1 MGLRSGRSP
10 VENAGA
16 LVESSVDIRVL
27 GPLEVFLEGRLVE
40 VRGRRER
47 AVLALLAV
55 EVGRPVAVQRL
66 GELLWGDDPP
76 RSADK
81 TLQTFVSRL
90 RHVLGDV
97 PDRLVRRER
106 SYLLDLPTDATDLG
120 RFRLLVRGAKED
132 SAAGDTEAA
141 VEALL
146 AALALWRGEHLADL
160 GSTAAAHAVGQLIL
174 SERSAAVEALVT
186 ARLAA
191 GDLDAAV
198 AEAEAELVGHPDHE
212 PLWALLMRAHA
223 AAGRPTASLGAYE
236 RCRRWLADEL
246 GLDPSP
252 SLADLH
258 ARVLRGD
265 PALLPVAGGSTKPA
279 VPDAGGSAPTATRL
293 SPARRVRPPPS
304 LAPLI
309 GREDELDQLRSML
322 TTGRL
327 VTLTG
332 TGGVG
337 KTRLAVEG
345 ITTYD
350 DAVWCDLARIGTN
363 GAVEQA
369 IAAAVGVAVSPGTA
383 PLVATVSELSVNSV
397 TLVLDNCEHV
407 LAGVRAAVLVL
418 LRLCPELT
426 ILGTSRQPLAIAGER
441 VLSLSPLATE
451 AGGPAQAL
459 FRAAVE
465 RAGGRMAEGEDADLL
480 ERLCARLDGLP
491 LALELAAPVVRTLGL
506 QGVLDGLTRR
516 FQLLDVAWDATG
528 RERDLRGT
536 VAWSETLLPP
546 ASREL
551 LRAIS
556 VFAGPFTSSMVAEVC
571 APPVADVDRALAGL
585 VDRSLVEPMAGA
597 PPRYRLLENVR
608 DYGRDALGGSAL
620 DVLDQRHTGW
630 IAARCDDVA
639 ERLWE
644 DDEIRLVR
652 SLTDVIDEVRA
663 AVAWVLTAGD
673 ADTGLRI
680 VTGLHGPMILGVRT
694 DMATWVRDL
703 LERFGDTPHPRLA
716 AAWGARAHWLL
727 VCEEDA
733 DAAAAAT
740 ARADAAVGD
749 GPVPP
754 VIWHY
759 RTEVALRAYDV
770 DQAQRSLD
778 EARAAGLPEG
788 WNHFIEGSIVP
799 TELALGRLDRVVE
812 RILRL
817 AAAAERSRSLVL
829 RQMSHIATAV
839 IEYGDDPRRV
849 LAAMREV
856 QNAVANDET
865 RFVAQLVTMVTAAY
879 ASRSGDC
886 ELAAATFD
894 EVLGRWGAVGAWRY
908 EWNTIR
914 ELTALLASE
923 ELDEDVVVL
932 AAAARASDTAPGL
945 IGEQLE
951 TINAAIAAARDR
963 LPSAVFTAAEM
974 RGAAMTDRAA
984 LAYAHSALERISA

>member
-1 MGLRSGRSP
+1 
-10 VENAGA
+10 
-16 LVESSVDIRVL
+16 VESSVDIRVL
-27 GPLEVFLEGRLVE
+27 GPLEVVLEGRLAE

-47 AVLALLAV
+47 VVLALLAV

-81 TLQTFVSRL
+81 SLQTFVSRL

-106 SYLLDLPTDATDLG
+106 SYVLDLPTEATDLG
-120 RFRLLVRGAKED
+120 RFRLLVA
-132 SAAGDTEAA
+132 SATKASSAGDAEAE
-141 VEALL
+141 VDALL
-146 AALALWRGEHLADL
+146 AALTLWRGEHLADL
-160 GSTAAAHAVGQLIL
+160 GSTAAASAVGQLIQRG
-174 SERSAAVEALVT
+174 RSAAVEALVT
-186 ARLAA
+186 ARLSL
-191 GDLDAAV
+191 GDLDAALADV
-198 AEAEAELVGHPDHE
+198 EAELVRHPDHE

-223 AAGRPTASLGAYE
+223 AAGRPAASLEAYE
-236 RCRRWLADEL
+236 RARRWLADEL

-252 SLADLH
+252 SLTDLH

-265 PALLPVAGGSTKPA
+265 PALLQGAGSRRPVIVRTRAPSPA
-279 VPDAGGSAPTATRL
+279 ATRL
-293 SPARRVRPPPS
+293 SPSRRVRPPPS

-309 GREDELDQLRSML
+309 GRDEEVQRLRSASA
-322 TTGRL
+322 TDRL

-345 ITTYD
+345 IATTD
-350 DAVWCDLARIGTN
+350 HDPVWCDLARIGTD

-369 IAAAVGVAVSPGTA
+369 IAAAVGVAVPPGTST
-383 PLVATVSELSVNSV
+383 LVAAGSELSGSPVL
-397 TLVLDNCEHV
+397 LVLDNCEHV
-407 LAGVRAAVLVL
+407 LAGVRGAVVDL
-418 LRLCPELT
+418 LRSCPKLT
-426 ILGTSRQPLAIAGER
+426 ILATSRQPLAIAGER
-441 VLSLSPLATE
+441 VLPLAPLATE

-459 FRAAVE
+459 LRAAVE
-465 RAGGRMAEGEDADLL
+465 RAGGRLGAEDDIDLL
-480 ERLCARLDGLP
+480 ECVCERLDGLP

-556 VFAGPFTSSMVAEVC
+556 IFAGPFTPSMVTEVC
-571 APPVADVDRALAGL
+571 APRVTDVTSALAGL
-585 VDRSLVEPMAGA
+585 VDRFLVEPIAGS

-620 DVLDQRHTGW
+620 HELSRRHAGW
-630 IAARCDDVA
+630 IAGRCDHVA
-639 ERLWE
+639 GRLWE
-644 DDEIRLVR
+644 DDEISLVR
-652 SLTDVIDEVRA
+652 SLTDLIDEVRA
-663 AVAWVLTAGD
+663 AVDWVLNAGD

-680 VTGLHGPMILGVRT
+680 AAGLHGPMILSVRT
-694 DMATWVRDL
+694 DMASWVREL
-703 LERFGDTPHPRLA
+703 LERFGDAPDPRLA

-740 ARADAAVGD
+740 ARADAAAVD

-754 VIWHY
+754 VLWHY

-770 DQAQRSLD
+770 DLAQRLLD
-778 EARAAGLPEG
+778 EARVAGLPEG
-788 WNHFIEGSIVP
+788 WDHFIESSIVA
-799 TELALGRLDRVVE
+799 TELALGRHDRVVE
-812 RILRL
+812 RIWRL
-817 AAAAERSRSLVL
+817 AGAAQTTGSLVL
-829 RQMSHIATAV
+829 RQLSRIATALL
-839 IEYGDDPRRV
+839 EHGNDPSRV
-849 LAAMREV
+849 LAVIREV

-865 RFVAQLVTMVTAAY
+865 RFVAQLVTMVTATY
-879 ASRSGDC
+879 ARRSGDRG
-886 ELAAATFD
+886 LAADTFD

-914 ELTALLASE
+914 EFTALLASE
-923 ELDEDVVVL
+923 GLDEDVVVL
-932 AAAARASDTAPGL
+932 AAAARASMTAPGL

-951 TINAAIAAARDR
+951 TIDAAVDAARDR
-963 LPSAVFTAAEM
+963 LPGDVFAAADE
-974 RGAAMTDRAA
+974 RGAAMTDREA
-984 LAYAHSALERISA
+984 LAHAHDALARLRT

>member
-1 MGLRSGRSP
+1 
-10 VENAGA
+10 
-16 LVESSVDIRVL
+16 VESSVDIHVL
-27 GPLEVFLEGRLVE
+27 GPLEVSLEGQLVE

-47 AVLALLAV
+47 ALLALLAI
-55 EVGRPVAVQRL
+55 EVGRPVTVHRL
-66 GELLWGDDPP
+66 GELLWGHDPP
-76 RSADK
+76 RTADK

-97 PDRLVRRER
+97 PDRLARRER
-106 SYLLDLPTDATDLG
+106 SYLLDLPPEATDLG
-120 RFRLLVRGAKED
+120 RFRLLIR
-132 SAAGDTEAA
+132 SAAASSTAGDAEAA
-141 VEALL
+141 LEALL

-160 GSTAAAHAVGQLIL
+160 GSTAAAYAVGQLIQN
-174 SERSAAVEALVT
+174 ERSAAVEALVT
-186 ARLAA
+186 ARLAT

-198 AEAEAELVGHPDHE
+198 ADTEAELVRHPDHE

-223 AAGRPTASLGAYE
+223 AAGRPTASLEAYE
-236 RCRRWLADEL
+236 RCRRWLAAEL

-258 ARVLRGD
+258 ARILRGD
-265 PALLPVAGGSTKPA
+265 LALLPTAGDSSEPA
-279 VPDAGGSAPTATRL
+279 VPDTGGSALEATRVSL
-293 SPARRVRPPPS
+293 ARRVRPPPS

-309 GREDELDQLRSML
+309 GREAELDQLRSML

-337 KTRLAVEG
+337 KTRLAVES
-345 ITTYD
+345 IATSH
-350 DAVWCDLARIGTN
+350 DAVWCDLARIGADS
-363 GAVEQA
+363 AVEPA
-369 IAAAVGVAVSPGTA
+369 IAAAAGVVVPPRTST
-383 PLVATVSELSVNSV
+383 LMATVSKLSGSAV

-407 LAGVRAAVLVL
+407 LDGVRVAVVGL
-418 LRLCPELT
+418 LRSCPELT
-426 ILGTSRQPLAIAGER
+426 ILATSRQPLAITGEH
-441 VLSLSPLATE
+441 VLPLAPLATA

-465 RAGGRMAEGEDADLL
+465 RAGGSLGTEADADLL
-480 ERLCARLDGLP
+480 ERLCERLDGLP
-491 LALELAAPVVRTLGL
+491 LALELAAPAIRTLGL

-556 VFAGPFTSSMVAEVC
+556 VFAGPFTPSMVAEVC
-571 APPVADVDRALAGL
+571 APRAADVTSGLAGL
-585 VDRSLVEPMAGA
+585 VDRSLVEPTAGA
-597 PPRYRLLENVR
+597 SPRYRLLENVR

-620 DVLDQRHTGW
+620 DVLRQRHAGW
-630 IAARCDDVA
+630 IAARCDHVA

-644 DDEIRLVR
+644 DDEIGLVR
-652 SLTDVIDEVRA
+652 SLTDMIDEVRA
-663 AVAWVLTAGD
+663 AVDWVLTAGD

-680 VTGLHGPMILGVRT
+680 VAGLHGPMILGVRT
-694 DMATWVRDL
+694 DMASWVREL
-703 LERFGDTPHPRLA
+703 LERFGDDPHPRLA
-716 AAWGARAHWLL
+716 AAWGTRAHWLL

-733 DAAAAAT
+733 AAAAAAT
-740 ARADAAVGD
+740 ARADAALGD
-749 GPVPP
+749 GPVPA
-754 VIWHY
+754 VVWHY
-759 RTEVALRAYDV
+759 RTEIALRAYDV
-770 DQAQRSLD
+770 DQAQRLLD
-778 EARAAGLPEG
+778 EARAAGLPQG
-788 WNHFIEGSIVP
+788 WDHFIEGTIVP
-799 TELALGRLDRVVE
+799 TELALVHPDRVVA

-817 AAAAERSRSLVL
+817 AAAAEHTRSLVL
-829 RQMSHIATAV
+829 RQMSRIATAV
-839 IEYGDDPRRV
+839 LEYGDEPGRV
-849 LAAMREV
+849 LAVMREV

-865 RFVAQLVTMVTAAY
+865 RFVAQLVTMVTASY
-879 ASRSGDC
+879 ASRSGDV

-923 ELDEDVVVL
+923 RIHEDVVVL
-932 AAAARASDTAPGL
+932 AAAARASKTAPGL

-963 LPSAVFTAAEM
+963 LPSDVFTAATM

-984 LAYAHSALERISA
+984 LAYAHRALERMSA

>member
-1 MGLRSGRSP
+1 MGPLAVDG
-10 VENAGA
+10 
-16 LVESSVDIRVL
+16 VDIRVL
-27 GPLEVFLEGRLVE
+27 GPLEVDLEGQLVE

-55 EVGRPVAVQRL
+55 EVGRPVAVPRL

-76 RSADK
+76 RTADK

-106 SYLLDLPTDATDLG
+106 SYLLDLPTEATDLG
-120 RFRLLVRGAKED
+120 RFRLLVRGAAK
-132 SAAGDTEAA
+132 AASVGDVGAA

-160 GSTAAAHAVGQLIL
+160 GSTAAAHAVGQLIQR
-174 SERSAAVEALVT
+174 ERSAAVEALGT
-186 ARLAA
+186 ARLAT
-191 GDLDAAV
+191 GDLEAV
-198 AEAEAELVGHPDHE
+198 VADAEAELVGHPDHE

-223 AAGRPTASLGAYE
+223 AAGRPTAALEAYE
-236 RCRRWLADEL
+236 RCRRWLAEEL

-265 PALLPVAGGSTKPA
+265 PELLPAGWSRGA
-279 VPDAGGSAPTATRL
+279 VVLDARGPSPTGSAPRSATAARL
-293 SPARRVRPPPS
+293 ASDRRVRPPPS
-304 LAPLI
+304 LAPLV
-309 GREDELDQLRSML
+309 GREEEVAELRSAL
-322 TTGRL
+322 ATDRL

-345 ITTYD
+345 VATED
-350 DAVWCDLARIGTN
+350 DAVWCDLARIGAD

-369 IAAAVGVAVSPGTA
+369 IAAAVGVIVPPGISA
-383 PLVATVSELSVNSV
+383 LVAAAAELSSSPV

-407 LAGVRAAVLVL
+407 LDGVRAAAVGL
-418 LRLCPELT
+418 LRSCPDLT
-426 ILGTSRQPLAIAGER
+426 LLGTSRQPLAIAGEH
-441 VLSLSPLATE
+441 VLPLTPLTTE
-451 AGGPAQAL
+451 AGGPAEAL

-465 RAGGRMAEGEDADLL
+465 RAGGRVTAEEDADLL
-480 ERLCARLDGLP
+480 ERLCERLDGLP
-491 LALELAAPVVRTLGL
+491 LALELAAPLVRRLGL
-506 QGVLDGLTRR
+506 QGVLDGLARR
-516 FQLLDVAWDATG
+516 FQLLDVAWDAAG

-556 VFAGPFTSSMVAEVC
+556 VFAGPFTARMVTEVC
-571 APPVADVDRALAGL
+571 APRVAEVDRALAGL

-608 DYGRDALGGSAL
+608 DYGHDALGGTAL
-620 DVLDQRHTGW
+620 YGLSQRHAGW
-630 IAARCDDVA
+630 IAARCDHVVD
-639 ERLWE
+639 RLWE
-644 DDEIRLVR
+644 DDEVGLVR
-652 SLTDVIDEVRA
+652 SLSDVIDEVRA
-663 AVAWVLTAGD
+663 AVDWVLTAGD

-680 VTGLHGPMILGVRT
+680 AAGLHGPMILSVRT

-703 LERFGDTPHPRLA
+703 LERFGDTSHPQLA

-740 ARADAAVGD
+740 ARAEAAVGD

-754 VIWHY
+754 VLWHY

-778 EARAAGLPEG
+778 EARRTGLPPG
-788 WNHFIEGSIVP
+788 WDHFIEGSIVP
-799 TELALGRLDRVVE
+799 TELALGRNDRVVE

-817 AAAAERSRSLVL
+817 ATAAESTGSLVL
-829 RQMSHIATAV
+829 RQMFRIATAML
-839 IEYGDDPRRV
+839 ENGQDPRRMLAVIRDVQDTV
-849 LAAMREV
+849 LT
-856 QNAVANDET
+856 DET
-865 RFVAQLVTMVTAAY
+865 RFVAQLVTMITATY
-879 ASRSGDC
+879 AGRSGDR

-894 EVLGRWGAVGAWRY
+894 DVLGRWGAVGAWRY

-914 ELTALLASE
+914 EFTALLASE
-923 ELDEDVVVL
+923 GFDEDVVVL
-932 AAAARASDTAPGL
+932 AAAARSSTTAAGL
-945 IGEQLE
+945 IGEQLVA
-951 TINAAIAAARDR
+951 IDAAIAAARHR
-963 LPSAVFTAAEM
+963 LPSAVFTAAAG
-974 RGAAMTDRAA
+974 RGAAMTDRDA
-984 LAYAHSALERISA
+984 LAHAHGALARLRA